1 MTNRIPHAAQTD
13 SAPQESTARLWLEFR
28 WCTLGIALASLGGIV
43 ATILLAHGGYGLPDP
58 GSSKIFFRLYTLHER
73 PFFVL
78 LSIFAAFTC
87 LYAWRAPEGRDECA
101 TAAPR
106 MSRMSGVAPAAAV
119 LGAAMLVGVL
129 SWAGSH
135 LVLHDLR
142 FSMDEYN
149 AVFQAKIFEAGRLTA
164 QLPTQWQPFANA
176 LTPVFVAYHPDQ
188 HTWRSGYLPIYAS
201 IQALFDLAGAG
212 SLTNPVMGALTVVT
226 MAAAGRRLW
235 PANPLRVALAV
246 LFLVTSSQFLFMSM
260 SWYSMPAHLLLNL
273 VWLWLYLRDDI
284 PSLAAAPIVG
294 VLALGLHNP
303 FPHALFVAP
312 FLIRMVRRRRFAWLA
327 YAAVIYGSG
336 SLLWL
341 WWLRSSD
348 AYVGVAGGLLGMFKL
363 PGVHELAIQAQ
374 QLSLVMS
381 WQAPLVTVLALVA
394 LLRWQRLGET
404 ERDLAVGL
412 LLTAAVYSL
421 VPLNQG
427 HGWGDRYIYG
437 VLGNLILIAA
447 AACGDLMEGGGRMRA
462 ARLLGAST
470 VVALFIQW
478 PLRAVQA
485 ERFVRPFAR
494 GIEYV
499 QTRPEPVVIVYP
511 DSSYYGRDLIR
522 NDPFLQNPPII
533 LSGQALGDSAVH
545 QLMLHFPGRVH
556 QVRPAEL
563 ARLGVPTF

>member
-1 MTNRIPHAAQTD
+1 MTSRTPHAAPDD
-13 SAPQESTARLWLEFR
+13 SAPQESAVRLWRDFR
-28 WCTLGIALASLGGIV
+28 WSASSMALASLAGV
-43 ATILLAHGGYGLPDP
+43 AATTLLKRRGYGFPDP
-58 GSSKIFFRLYTLHER
+58 GSMKIFYRLYTLHER

-78 LSIFAAFTC
+78 LAVFASVTC
-87 LYAWRAPEGRDECA
+87 LYARHALVGQEKGFI
-101 TAAPR
+101 AAPR
-106 MSRMSGVAPAAAV
+106 MPRVRSAVAVLAAAV
-119 LGAAMLVGVL
+119 LVGAI

-135 LVLHDLR
+135 LVLHDLP

-149 AVFQAKIFEAGRLTA
+149 AIFQAKIFEAGRVTA
-164 QLPTQWQPFANA
+164 QLPRQWQVFANA
-176 LTPVFVAYHPDQ
+176 LTPVFVAYYPDQ

-201 IQALFDLAGAG
+201 IQALFDLAGAT
-212 SLTNPVMGALTVVT
+212 SLTNPVLGALTVIT

-235 PANPLRVALAV
+235 PASPLRVALAV

-273 VWLWLYLRDDI
+273 AWLWLYLRDDV

-312 FLIRMVRRRRFAWLA
+312 FLIRMVRRRRFAWLG
-327 YAAVIYGSG
+327 YAAVVYGAG

-348 AYVGVAGGLLGMFKL
+348 AYVGAAGGLLGMFKL
-363 PGVHELAIQAQ
+363 PGVHELEIQAL
-374 QLSLVMS
+374 QLSLVIS
-381 WQAPLVTVLALVA
+381 WQAPLVAVLALVA
-394 LLRWQRLGET
+394 LLRWRRLGET
-404 ERDLAVGL
+404 ERDLAAGL

-421 VPLNQG
+421 IPLNQG

-437 VLGNLILIAA
+437 ALGNLIIIAA
-447 AACGDLMEGGGRMRA
+447 AVCGDLMEGAGGVRVT
-462 ARLLGAST
+462 RLVVAST
-470 VVALFIQW
+470 LIALLIQW

-494 GIEYV
+494 GIEYA

-511 DSSYYGRDLIR
+511 DSSYYGRDMIR
-522 NDPFLQNPPII
+522 NDPFLRKYPVI
-533 LSGQALGDSAVH
+533 LSAQALGDSGVQ
-545 QLMLHFPGRVH
+545 QLMARFPGRVH
-556 QVRPAEL
+556 QLWPAEL